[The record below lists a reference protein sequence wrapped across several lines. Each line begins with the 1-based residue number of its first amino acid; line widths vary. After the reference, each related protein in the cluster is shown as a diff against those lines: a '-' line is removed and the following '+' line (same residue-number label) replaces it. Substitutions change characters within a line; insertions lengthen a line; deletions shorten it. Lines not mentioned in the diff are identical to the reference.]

1 MNKLSLN
8 VELHEI
14 TVGELAAGYEDNEEL
29 GVRAYG
35 GKLDVRPAYQREFVY
50 KEVQRNAVV
59 GTVRSGLP
67 LNVMYWAVRDDDPDV
82 PYEVLDGQQRTISI
96 CQYINGD
103 FSFEGRY
110 FHNLTKDEQEQIL
123 AYPLMIYFCSGTD
136 SEKLAW
142 FKTVNIA
149 GERLFDQ
156 ELRNAVY
163 SGTFVSD
170 AKRYFSK
177 NGCAAFQIGK
187 SLVSGSPIRQDYLET
202 AIKWKCLAE
211 GQKDDDAAICDY
223 MGAHQHDANA
233 VPLWNHFQTVVNW
246 AESCFKVKGREKIVK
261 GIEWGK
267 LWRDYHDKPLDHDK
281 MEKEIRS
288 LIIDSEVQKKSG
300 IIPYVLTRDE
310 SKLGLRAFPDDIKMA
325 VYERQNHRC
334 NICGKEFD
342 YSEMEGDHIKPW
354 HDGGKTVEDNC
365 QMLCRDCNRKKG
377 GK

>member
-177 NGCAAFQIGK
+177 KGCAAFQIGK

-246 AESCFKVKGREKIVK
+246 AENYFKVKGREKIVK

-267 LWRDYHDKPLDHDK
+267 LWRDYHDKPLDRDK

-354 HDGGKTVEDNC
+354 HDGGKTVEGNC